1 MAEKKSGKL
10 KRLVAVQ
17 RHMEQMA
24 QFDLAS
30 TARLRVENQERMDDV
45 LNAIGST
52 DPVHQ
57 AFSNYY
63 ASRYSRLRN
72 MDQQI
77 ANLQEVQEIKVQKE
91 KTKADKLEEN
101 LKSARQDED
110 READDNAIYDLL
122 EMIIGSSATASSKL
136 DER

>member
-17 RHMEQMA
+17 RHMEKMA

-101 LKSARQDED
+101 LNGARQDEE

-122 EMIIGSSATASSKL
+122 ELLVNASPSASSKVAG
-136 DER
+136 